1 MNKLRLLANLPLYVD
16 KIPIYSPLLREIAEI
31 GFEKYGIILTCGTIV
46 KDILI
51 DAEKLGITN
60 NYDALIFAINQNKES
75 FGTFLYSLFF
85 FTKIEFGAK
94 LIDNDL
100 VFVKDD
106 IVLDRNNYDL
116 LVTSIKLANKLE
128 VENTEELDEFDR
140 RVMEAEKKLKEL
152 QNNNNSSEK
161 LTFADLISCVA
172 NFDGNGL
179 NIINI
184 WDLNV
189 YQFYEQLQRG
199 QLKEQY
205 RWNLKLLLAGAK
217 PDNIKTESYLQN
229 IK

>member
-1 MNKLRLLANLPLYVD
+1 MNKLRLMANLPIYVD
-16 KIPIYSPLLREIAEI
+16 KIPIYSPILKEIAEI

-51 DAEKLGITN
+51 DAESLGITN
-60 NYDALIFAINQNKES
+60 NYDALIYAINQNKES

-85 FTKIEFGAK
+85 FTKIEFNVK
-94 LIDNDL
+94 LVDNDL
-100 VFVKDD
+100 IFEKND
-106 IVLDRNNYDL
+106 IILNRNNYDL
-116 LVTSIKLANKLE
+116 LVNSIKLANKLE
-128 VENTEELDEFDR
+128 VEDDEKELDEFDR
-140 RVMEAEKKLKEL
+140 RVLEMEKKIKEA
-152 QNNNNSSEK
+152 QNKNIEK

-205 RWNLKLLLAGAK
+205 RWNLKLLLAGAE
-217 PDNIKTESYLQN
+217 PDNIKAESYLQN
-229 IK
+229 IR

>member
-85 FTKIEFGAK
+85 FTKIEFSAK

-100 VFVKDD
+100 VFIKDD
-106 IVLDRNNYDL
+106 IVLNRNNYDL
-116 LVTSIKLANKLE
+116 LVTNIKLSNKLE
-128 VENTEELDEFDR
+128 VEDDEKELDEFDK
-140 RVMEAEKKLKEL
+140 RVLEMEKKIREAQNKNVEPLK
-152 QNNNNSSEK
+152 
-161 LTFADLISCVA
+161 FADLISCVA

-184 WDLNV
+184 WNLNV

-205 RWNLKLLLAGAK
+205 QWNLKSLLAGAS

>member
-1 MNKLRLLANLPLYVD
+1 MNKLKLLANLPIYVD
-16 KIPIYSPLLREIAEI
+16 KIPIYSPLLKQIAEI
-31 GFEKYGIILTCGTIV
+31 GLEKYGIILTCGTIV

-51 DAEKLGITN
+51 NSEQLKINN
-60 NYDALIFAINQNKES
+60 NYDALLYAINQNKES
-75 FGTFLYSLFF
+75 FATFLYSLLF
-85 FTKIEFGAK
+85 FTKIEFEVK
-94 LIDNDL
+94 IENKDI
-100 VFVKDD
+100 VFIKDD
-106 IVLDRNNYDL
+106 VKLDRNNYDKFVQVVK
-116 LVTSIKLANKLE
+116 LVNKLAID
-128 VENTEELDEFDR
+128 ENNEELDEFDR
-140 RVMEAEKKLKEL
+140 KILEMEKKIEEL
-152 QNNNNSSEK
+152 QGKNSDK

-217 PDNIKTESYLQN
+217 PDNIKAESYLQN

>member
-1 MNKLRLLANLPLYVD
+1 MNKLRLMANLPLYVD
-16 KIPIYSPLLREIAEI
+16 KIPVYPPILREIAEI

-51 DAEKLGITN
+51 DAEGLGITN

-75 FGTFLYSLFF
+75 FSTFLYSLFF
-85 FTKIEFGAK
+85 FTKIEFNAK
-94 LIDNDL
+94 LLDNDL
-100 VFVKDD
+100 VFMKDD
-106 IVLDRNNYDL
+106 IILDRNNYDS
-116 LVTSIKLANKLE
+116 LVNSIKLANKLE
-128 VENTEELDEFDR
+128 VENTEALDEFDR
-140 RVMEAEKKLKEL
+140 RVMEAEKKMREDGNKNAE
-152 QNNNNSSEK
+152 Q